1 MSFDTAAIKNN
12 IIAHEVKD
20 FVYTYGTAGFRSK

>member
-1 MSFDTAAIKNN
+1 MSFDTVAINNN
-12 IIAHEVKD
+12 IIPHEKPE

>member
-12 IIAHEVKD
+12 IIAHEKED

>member
-12 IIAHEVKD
+12 IIAHEKQG

>member
-12 IIAHEVKD
+12 IIPHEKPE
-20 FVYTYGTAGFRSK
+20 FIYTYGTAGFRSK